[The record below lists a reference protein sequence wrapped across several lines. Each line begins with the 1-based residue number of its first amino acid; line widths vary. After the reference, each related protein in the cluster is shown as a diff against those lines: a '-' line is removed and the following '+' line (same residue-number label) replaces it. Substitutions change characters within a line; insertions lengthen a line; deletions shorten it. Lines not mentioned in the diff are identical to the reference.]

1 MDDRWRSVQEIAEYL
16 GVSADSV
23 YRWVEQRAMPVHR
36 VGRLFRFKCSEVDE
50 WVRGQD
56 DGNGDQSVG
65 KSRAGRKKAQ
75 PQKRTP
81 ASR

>member
-23 YRWVEQRAMPVHR
+23 YRWVEQRGLPVHR
-36 VGRLFRFKCSEVDE
+36 IGRLFRFKCSEVDE
-50 WVRGQD
+50 WVRGRD
-56 DGNGDQSVG
+56 EDNGDAAPE
-65 KSRAGRKKAQ
+65 KPRAGRKKTQ